1 MHNIVAR
8 GRYLWMFPKEI
19 IKYYNI
25 CHTFDIVDAA
35 EKMMGSIDD
44 DNSHIEE
51 KASKIL
57 RDLMRASVK

>member
-1 MHNIVAR
+1 MD
-8 GRYLWMFPKEI
+8 GSKEI

-35 EKMMGSIDD
+35 ERMMENIDY
-44 DNSHIEE
+44 DNSPIEE

-57 RDLMRASVK
+57 KDLMRASAK

>member
-1 MHNIVAR
+1 
-8 GRYLWMFPKEI
+8 MFPKEI